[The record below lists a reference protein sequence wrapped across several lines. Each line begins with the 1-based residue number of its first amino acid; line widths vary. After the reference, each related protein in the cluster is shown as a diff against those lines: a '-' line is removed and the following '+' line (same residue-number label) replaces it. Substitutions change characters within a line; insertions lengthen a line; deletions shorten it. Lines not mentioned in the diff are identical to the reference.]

1 MHNGRALGQVCGP
14 TTIAQDHKEPEVP
27 HGIAAD
33 PWTTMS
39 AWDAIGR
46 QRDYDTIMH
55 GRIMTYMAGA
65 EAEEVLLGDRAG
77 GDTHDRRQVALM
89 LSTLLGYADDEETA
103 AWEQRLRHHTRV
115 WFVVTP
121 AGSNWL
127 PRRCSCGTAWKA
139 RKSMGCL
146 RSAALR
152 PA

>member
-1 MHNGRALGQVCGP
+1 
-14 TTIAQDHKEPEVP
+14 
-27 HGIAAD
+27 
-33 PWTTMS
+33 MS

-115 WFVVTP
+115 LVRRH
-121 AGSNWL
+121 AGRIELVAEALLVRHRLEGSEIDGL
-127 PRRCSCGTAWKA
+127 LTVSGLETGLISHTHLGRSEHRR
-139 RKSMGCL
+139 R
-146 RSAALR
+146 LR
-152 PA
+152 PASSATLP